1 MPEQTSVIILGAG
14 PSGLAAAACLREKG
28 VPFILL
34 ERAGEVG
41 STWRNHYERLHLHTI
56 KQFSAL
62 PGLPWPAT
70 VPMYPSRG
78 EVVAYLE
85 RYAAKF
91 QIAPRFGCNVE
102 SARHDGTR
110 WIVRAGEDELRA
122 PALIVATGYNRV
134 PRQPSWPGQDRFRGT
149 VLHSSAYK
157 NGASCRG
164 KRALVVGLGNS
175 GGEIA
180 LDLWEHGAET
190 AISVRSPTHVVPR
203 DLLGILP
210 AQVNSLFLL
219 GRLPPRIADRIALP
233 LLGRVVGDLSP
244 YGLPRPAIGPVSQVL
259 ETGRIPLIDIGTVEL
274 IKQGVIKVF
283 PGPRELTEEG
293 VIFTDG
299 REIPVDVIVLAT
311 GYRAA
316 LEGVLEDAERHVDER
331 GYPRRHGVEAETPGL
346 YFIGYRNPLTG
357 QLNDIAHE
365 SRRVAASIARS

>member
-28 VPFILL
+28 VPFIVV
-34 ERAGEVG
+34 ERAGAVG
-41 STWRNHYERLHLHTI
+41 STWRNHYERLHLHTV
-56 KQFSAL
+56 KHFSAL

-70 VPMYPSRG
+70 VPMYPSRE

-85 RYAAKF
+85 RYARKF

-102 SARHDGTR
+102 SARHDGSR

-134 PRQPSWPGQDRFRGT
+134 PKQPSWPGQERFRGS
-149 VLHSSAYK
+149 VIHSSAYK
-157 NGASCRG
+157 NGADHRG
-164 KRALVVGLGNS
+164 KRALVVGIGNS

-190 AISVRSPTHVVPR
+190 AMSVRSPVHVVPR
-203 DLLGILP
+203 DLLGLLP
-210 AQVNSLFLL
+210 SQVNSLFLL
-219 GRLPPRIADRIALP
+219 GRLPPKVADKIAGT
-233 LLGRVVGDLSP
+233 LLAQVIGDLSP
-244 YGLPRPAIGPVSQVL
+244 YGLHRPAIGPISQVV
-259 ETGRIPLIDIGTVEL
+259 EKGRIPLIDIGTVEL
-274 IKQGVIKVF
+274 IKQGQIKVF

-299 REIPVDVIVLAT
+299 REMQVDLIVLAT

-316 LEGVLEDAERHVDER
+316 LEGVLEHAERYVDER
-331 GYPRRHGVEAETPGL
+331 GYPRRHGEEAETPGL
-346 YFIGYRNPLTG
+346 YFIGYRNPVTG
-357 QLNDIAHE
+357 QLHDIAQE
-365 SRRVAASIARS
+365 SRRVAAAIARS

>member
-28 VPFILL
+28 VPFIVL
-34 ERAGEVG
+34 ERAGAVG

-62 PGLPWPAT
+62 PGLPWPST
-70 VPMYPSRG
+70 VPMYPSRE

-85 RYAAKF
+85 RYAARF
-91 QIAPRFGCNVE
+91 QIAPRFGCEVK
-102 SARHDGTR
+102 SARHDGSR
-110 WIVRAGEDELRA
+110 WIVRAGEEELRA

-134 PRQPSWPGQDRFRGT
+134 PKQPTWPGQDRFRGSI
-149 VLHSSAYK
+149 LHSSAYK
-157 NGASCRG
+157 NGASHRG
-164 KRALVVGLGNS
+164 KSALVVGIGNS

-180 LDLWEHGAET
+180 IDLWEHGATT
-190 AISVRSPTHVVPR
+190 AISVRSPIHVVPR
-203 DLLGILP
+203 DLFGLP

-219 GRLPPRIADRIALP
+219 GRLPPKIADRIANA
-233 LLGRVVGDLSP
+233 LLSRVLGDLSR
-244 YGLPRPAIGPVSQVL
+244 YGLPRPELGPVSQVL
-259 ETGRIPLIDIGTVEL
+259 EKGRIPLLDIGTVEL
-274 IKQGVIKVF
+274 VKQGLIKIF
-283 PGPRELTEEG
+283 PAPRELTETG
-293 VIFTDG
+293 VVFTDG

-316 LEGVLEDAERHVDER
+316 LEDVLENAERYVDER

-357 QLNDIAHE
+357 QLHDIAAE
-365 SRRVAASIARS
+365 ARRIAGAVGRS